1 LGRISRDCLVYLGS
15 HFIRLPPD
23 RPRPFLT
30 HRFAPVRVAMA
41 DRIEPNAVVQAYLD
55 KWLIDKMQKTPDSF
69 DINDPAACRRSV
81 HYNFV
86 VILRDCDQS
95 ELGEQFLVLSKPEI
109 S

>member
-1 LGRISRDCLVYLGS
+1 
-15 HFIRLPPD
+15 
-23 RPRPFLT
+23 
-30 HRFAPVRVAMA
+30 
-41 DRIEPNAVVQAYLD
+41 
-55 KWLIDKMQKTPDSF
+55 MQKTPDSF